1 MLALNVAKF
10 KIEFLLIAYECVIK
24 TNIINIDKVS
34 FSDFF
39 IFEIQSLFVVC
50 CCIVS
55 QCRNLIT
62 MERDELFNKAGQ
74 LWSEV
79 RTEIKDGIQQMKL
92 TYLQFQQI
100 CCIRTC
106 KSKCFRTNRLRRT

>member
-1 MLALNVAKF
+1 M
-10 KIEFLLIAYECVIK
+10 IAYECVIK

-100 CCIRTC
+100 VVSELASQSVFERIDYEEH
-106 KSKCFRTNRLRRT
+106 RLPDEIKVS